1 MSIFSENFST
11 EPWWWQ
17 GFRPPAPGE
26 DPLPAGAVG
35 TLVIGAGYAGTACAL
50 RLAEAGE
57 EVLVLEAGALGQG
70 ASTRSGGQVSGGVNV
85 GKGPD
90 RKPVPAH
97 RKAALLRDAAAGFT
111 LFESLL
117 ERHQIRCGY
126 HRGGR
131 INGFWT
137 PQHAEAWRQR
147 LPELNEHAR
156 SEAVLLGR
164 EEVAAAL
171 GSDFYHG
178 GVHIGRAGH
187 VQPAEFYGGLLAA
200 ARRAGARFLGGVP
213 VRRVARIPGGFR
225 AETARGTLTAGRVVF
240 ATNAY
245 TGAVARGLAP
255 DLRRGL
261 VPVTTHMIATE
272 ELPEGLAR
280 RVLPANPG
288 VSETRRVISHYRL
301 SPDGR
306 RLLFGGRASF
316 FPLDERRTSALL
328 HRALLARFPQLRG
341 LRVTH
346 GWGGRVAMTI
356 DRLPHLGGGEGRYF
370 VAGCQGSGVT
380 MMTYLGHSLAEK
392 ILSGASDPVNA
403 YDDGLPPHHPLYDG
417 TPWFMPVLGSWYQL
431 LDARERRAA

>member
-1 MSIFSENFST
+1 
-11 EPWWWQ
+11 
-17 GFRPPAPGE
+17 
-26 DPLPAGAVG
+26 
-35 TLVIGAGYAGTACAL
+35 
-50 RLAEAGE
+50 
-57 EVLVLEAGALGQG
+57 
-70 ASTRSGGQVSGGVNV
+70 
-85 GKGPD
+85 
-90 RKPVPAH
+90 
-97 RKAALLRDAAAGFT
+97 
-111 LFESLL
+111 
-117 ERHQIRCGY
+117 
-126 HRGGR
+126 
-131 INGFWT
+131 
-137 PQHAEAWRQR
+137 
-147 LPELNEHAR
+147 
-156 SEAVLLGR
+156 
-164 EEVAAAL
+164 
-171 GSDFYHG
+171 
-178 GVHIGRAGH
+178 
-187 VQPAEFYGGLLAA
+187 
-200 ARRAGARFLGGVP
+200 GVP